1 MIIPTVPP
9 SATEHSVMPRICGKQ
24 KLIVENRI
32 FGGKEASV
40 GEFPWLA
47 RLVHFDEYNRT
58 NLGCSGF
65 LIHRKFILTAAHCL
79 VGNVIRYLGPVQSV
93 TLGIHNDTMSRICT
107 AEFCIDPSRNVL
119 VLPAIVHPNYD
130 SYTKHND
137 IAVIPLKEK
146 VQFTDYIKA
155 ICLSRTTT
163 NASHFTVSGWGRTE
177 SGFNSKVKLKVD
189 IPKANRTLCE
199 QQYRTLGILISDKQV
214 CAGGE
219 RGNDACTGDSGGPL
233 MAMNDLGTAW
243 YAEGIVSIGPS
254 NCGTEGWPGVYTYI
268 PKYYDWIIEQI
279 KNNIKT
285 YNVALDFSDC
295 RTPNNING
303 ICIEIENCKRLF
315 DEVVR
320 DNKDAFP
327 FIRASRCGPY
337 TATIPNVCCGPDISF
352 TNRSGSHDLI
362 EATTEHTILPRTCGT
377 QKIFLDDKIYGGKQA
392 SIGEFPWLARLVYLS
407 RDNRTNL
414 GCSGFLIHNKFVLT
428 AAHCVVGEYTKH
440 LGPVQGVI
448 LGVYNDT
455 TSRICVE
462 QFCTNPPRNVSALPA
477 IIHPNY
483 ESNTHNHD
491 IALIPLKEKVAFT
504 SFSSTTK
511 LKVVVPRV
519 NRAFCEQ
526 RYRTVGQS
534 LTDRQLCAGGEQG
547 YSACTGDSGGPLMAM
562 TNDDTWY
569 AEGIVS
575 FGATRCG
582 TENWPSVYTSI
593 PKYYDW
599 VLEQINN
606 TLKMYNVDNYY

>member
-1 MIIPTVPP
+1 MLILSVVKYIFIP
-9 SATEHSVMPRICGKQ
+9 
-24 KLIVENRI
+24 
-32 FGGKEASV
+32 F
-40 GEFPWLA
+40 
-47 RLVHFDEYNRT
+47 
-58 NLGCSGF
+58 NLDY
-65 LIHRKFILTAAHCL
+65 HC
-79 VGNVIRYLGPVQSV
+79 VNSYDFYFRQSV
-93 TLGIHNDTMSRICT
+93 TLGIHNDTLSRICT

-163 NASHFTVSGWGRTE
+163 NASQFTVSGWGRTE

-285 YNVALDFSDC
+285 YNV
-295 RTPNNING
+295 G
-303 ICIEIENCKRLF
+303 
-315 DEVVR
+315 
-320 DNKDAFP
+320 
-327 FIRASRCGPY
+327 
-337 TATIPNVCCGPDISF
+337 
-352 TNRSGSHDLI
+352 
-362 EATTEHTILPRTCGT
+362 
-377 QKIFLDDKIYGGKQA
+377 
-392 SIGEFPWLARLVYLS
+392 
-407 RDNRTNL
+407 
-414 GCSGFLIHNKFVLT
+414 
-428 AAHCVVGEYTKH
+428 
-440 LGPVQGVI
+440 
-448 LGVYNDT
+448 
-455 TSRICVE
+455 
-462 QFCTNPPRNVSALPA
+462 
-477 IIHPNY
+477 
-483 ESNTHNHD
+483 
-491 IALIPLKEKVAFT
+491 
-504 SFSSTTK
+504 FSSTTK

-526 RYRTVGQS
+526 RYRIVGQS

-593 PKYYDW
+593 PKYYNW